1 MKKNFFLFWEKQ
13 YLCGSKFKNVKFSIM
28 TQISGIT
35 IERAD
40 TGHPAYIK
48 FEYDKYVGL
57 LQHFLQEHNM
67 EIPLL
72 PNDTTMVA
80 IKEAQNYRNFERYD
94 SAESLLA
101 DCLKD

>member
-1 MKKNFFLFWEKQ
+1 MA
-13 YLCGSKFKNVKFSIM
+13 
-28 TQISGIT
+28 QISGIT
-35 IERAD
+35 IERTR

-57 LQHFLQEHNM
+57 LQSFLQEYNI

-72 PNDTTMVA
+72 PNDATKAAM
-80 IKEAQNYRNFERYD
+80 KEAQNYKNFERYD